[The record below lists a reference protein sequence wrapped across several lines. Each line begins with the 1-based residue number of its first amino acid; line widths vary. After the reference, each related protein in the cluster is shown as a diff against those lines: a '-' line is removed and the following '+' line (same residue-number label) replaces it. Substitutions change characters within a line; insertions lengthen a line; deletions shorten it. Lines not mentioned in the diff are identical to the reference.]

1 MNKRL
6 VTLSIEEFGFALA
19 TLGAEDIEP
28 VS

>member
-1 MNKRL
+1 MNKPL

-19 TLGAEDIEP
+19 TLGAEDIAA